1 MYNARKMILTA
12 FLAAGLVMPFSASAA
27 QKDILILF
35 SDGGISSK
43 IATFLYTPEEFYL
56 SKMENP
62 KRIDNLLKEG
72 WSLLQIVPVNAK
84 QHYWVFV
91 K

>member
-1 MYNARKMILTA
+1 MFSCKRLVSTVILSI
-12 FLAAGLVMPFSASAA
+12 GLLMPFASIAA
-27 QKDILILF
+27 QKDMLILF
-35 SDGGISSK
+35 SDGGGLSK
-43 IATFLYTPEEFYL
+43 VGTFLYTYEEFYL
-56 SKMENP
+56 GKVDNP

-84 QHYWVFV
+84 QHYWIFV